1 MEVPVDSRASAGSSS
16 PVRDCPGVSVSKDLL
31 TAGSDG
37 GGIWD
42 KLLINSK
49 PNSGKNSMRQ
59 TVRIER
65 SPLLDQVQT
74 FLPQIAKANEKLR
87 KDMAAAPPG
96 QFNIETI
103 NGTLGKVI
111 QMDVA
116 LIEMNTSESKE
127 KDSSE
132 ENSLD
137 SSEEEGDAPFEITI
151 DNIKLPQAHSGKGKI
166 EVLGGPATK
175 ATK

>member
-37 GGIWD
+37 G
-42 KLLINSK
+42 
-49 PNSGKNSMRQ
+49 
-59 TVRIER
+59 V
-65 SPLLDQVQT
+65 LDQVQT